1 MARDGLNI
9 SRRADGWYQASVEL
23 PKGPDGRRVRRS
35 VVAKTLKEL
44 EAKRQQL
51 LKDIDAGGS
60 KAARKALSVGE
71 WLDKWLE
78 INTRA
83 GVWKPATERNYSD
96 IVRYYLKPIE
106 VEGRYKLGDIRITAL
121 TVDHVEAL
129 LEQLGEKSTSTQK
142 RAWSILTTALQVA
155 KDRHLVRENV
165 AGMAKPPKV
174 TYSERQVL
182 TAQQVKEILAEL
194 KDTGDWLY
202 PLFVLSVSTGL
213 REGEAL
219 ALRWADIDWVS
230 PEISIAGTLDRAERR
245 TVATKTPKSRRT
257 LKVGPQVIEA
267 LQWQQLR
274 QKVDGTEGP
283 NGLVFTADTGNPIY
297 ESTIRRHWRVICER
311 LEMPAVTFK
320 DLRHT
325 ATVLMLQAGVPAET
339 VAWRLGHNSMN
350 MIVRTYGWTSSNRYE
365 DAAEAMEALLS

>member
-1 MARDGLNI
+1 VAGH
-9 SRRADGWYQASVEL
+9 QH
-23 PKGPDGRRVRRS
+23 KG
-35 VVAKTLKEL
+35 
-44 EAKRQQL
+44 
-51 LKDIDAGGS
+51 
-60 KAARKALSVGE
+60 
-71 WLDKWLE
+71 
-78 INTRA
+78 

-96 IVRYYLKPIE
+96 IIRYYLKPTE
-106 VEGRYKLGDIRITAL
+106 VEGPYKLGDIRLTAL

-142 RAWSILTTALQVA
+142 RAWSILTAALAVA
-155 KDRHLVRENV
+155 KGRHLVRENV

-182 TAQQVKEILAEL
+182 TAEQVKEMLTEL
-194 KDTGDWLY
+194 KGTGDWLY

-230 PEISIAGTLDRAERR
+230 SEISIAGTLDRAERK
-245 TVATKTPKSRRT
+245 TVATKTQKSRRT
-257 LKVGPQVIEA
+257 FKVGPQVIEA

-274 QKVDGTEGP
+274 QKVDGTEGS
-283 NGLVFTADTGNPIY
+283 NGLIFTADTGNPIY
-297 ESTIRRHWRVICER
+297 ESTIRRHWRLILER

-339 VAWRLGHNSMN
+339 VAWRLGHSSMN

>member
-9 SRRADGWYQASVEL
+9 SKRADGWYQASVEL
-23 PKGPDGRRVRRS
+23 PKGPDGKRARRS

-51 LKDIDAGGS
+51 LKDIDAGGN
-60 KAARKALSVGE
+60 KAAPKALSVGE
-71 WLDKWLE
+71 WLDKWLD

-96 IVRYYLKPIE
+96 IIRYYLKPTE
-106 VEGRYKLGDIRITAL
+106 VEGHYKLGDIRLTAL

-142 RAWSILTTALQVA
+142 RAWSILTAALAVA

-182 TAQQVKEILAEL
+182 TAEQVKEMLTEL
-194 KDTGDWLY
+194 KGTGDWLY

-230 PEISIAGTLDRAERR
+230 SEISIAGTLDRAERK
-245 TVATKTPKSRRT
+245 TVATKTQKSRRT
-257 LKVGPQVIEA
+257 FKVGPQVIEA

-274 QKVDGTEGP
+274 QKVDGTEGS
-283 NGLVFTADTGNPIY
+283 NGLIFTADTGNPIY
-297 ESTIRRHWRVICER
+297 ESTIRRHWRLILER

-339 VAWRLGHNSMN
+339 VAWRLGHSSMN